1 MPDIAHERTE
11 KILNDLQDR
20 IVVEYAKA
28 VKDMQKKLSE
38 YFQQYEEKRAELWEM
53 LENGEI
59 TKAEYD
65 NWVIRHTMT
74 GKHWE
79 TMQGVLAKDLE
90 NARDIALKISG
101 EKMPDVY
108 ALNANF
114 GVYQIE
120 HDAMIDTVFGGIT
133 SFIDEGRTILA
144 DEFGKEYGTYFTILA
159 AIASGR
165 TTYSQIVNEVGMDV
179 GGYLTRL
186 ETQYALIAKRRP
198 IFEKTG
204 NKSCVYQINDCF
216 FRFWFRFVFGYSD
229 MIELKRLDDLRTI
242 VRRDFSTFAGY
253 ALERYFHWKFAAESH
268 YRKIAGWWDRKGE
281 NEIDLVCEDA
291 RDGRLDFYEV
301 KTDAE
306 RLNMGAL
313 KKKVEAFFAKNPEE
327 RPKLGRVLGI
337 SCKDM

>member
-1 MPDIAHERTE
+1 M
-11 KILNDLQDR
+11 
-20 IVVEYAKA
+20 
-28 VKDMQKKLSE
+28 
-38 YFQQYEEKRAELWEM
+38 
-53 LENGEI
+53 
-59 TKAEYD
+59 
-65 NWVIRHTMT
+65 
-74 GKHWE
+74 
-79 TMQGVLAKDLE
+79 
-90 NARDIALKISG
+90 
-101 EKMPDVY
+101 
-108 ALNANF
+108 
-114 GVYQIE
+114 
-120 HDAMIDTVFGGIT
+120 
-133 SFIDEGRTILA
+133 
-144 DEFGKEYGTYFTILA
+144 
-159 AIASGR
+159 
-165 TTYSQIVNEVGMDV
+165 
-179 GGYLTRL
+179 

-229 MIELKRLDDLRTI
+229 MIELKQLDDLRTI